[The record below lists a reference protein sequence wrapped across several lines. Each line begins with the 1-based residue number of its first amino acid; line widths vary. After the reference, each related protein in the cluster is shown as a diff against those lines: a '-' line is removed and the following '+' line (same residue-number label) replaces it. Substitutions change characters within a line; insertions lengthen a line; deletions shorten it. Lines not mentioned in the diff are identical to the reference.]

1 MEKAAVGLH
10 GVKTGCP
17 DEGTLAAYLG
27 GSMTEWERQ
36 RLEEHACS
44 CPHCL
49 ENIRISK
56 AGEDLFN
63 GDILT
68 QTDERIRDKA
78 KGLAKMDI
86 RKKRFQG
93 YIWLTATVIAFI
105 LSFTVPKYFAQFL
118 AASLILG
125 LKWVSE
131 SETMRT
137 LIIAMDTKHRH
148 ERQGETTARWRR

>member
-1 MEKAAVGLH
+1 MEETIVGLH

-17 DEGTLAAYLG
+17 DEGTIAAYLG
-27 GSMTEWERQ
+27 GSMTEWERE

-44 CPHCL
+44 CQHCL
-49 ENIRISK
+49 ESIRTSK

-63 GDILT
+63 RGALA
-68 QTDERIRDKA
+68 QTGECLRNKA
-78 KGLAKMDI
+78 KGLARMDI

-118 AASLILG
+118 VASLILG

-148 ERQGETTARWRR
+148 ERQGEATARWRR

>member
-1 MEKAAVGLH
+1 MKETTAGLH

-27 GSMTEWERQ
+27 GSMTGWERE

-44 CPHCL
+44 CPYCL
-49 ENIRISK
+49 ESIRTSK
-56 AGEDLFN
+56 AAEDLFN
-63 GDILT
+63 RDVLT
-68 QTDERIRDKA
+68 QTDGRIRNRA

-86 RKKRFQG
+86 VKRRFQG

-131 SETMRT
+131 SETVRT

-148 ERQGETTARWRR
+148 EKQQEAMARWRR